1 MSLYFNDDNNYLFV
15 NGKEI
20 FNFSTQFCLGSVSNG
35 FRVLEPREVSLNQ
48 NMFDLLV
55 DCNSI
60 DESVILNFH
69 KYLMSKNMIKIIRLI
84 KKVFI
89 GLFTGLVNGSNHT
102 KCIA

>member
-1 MSLYFNDDNNYLFV
+1 M
-15 NGKEI
+15 GKEI
-20 FNFSTQFCLGSVSNG
+20 FNFSTQFCLGSVES
-35 FRVLEPREVSLNQ
+35 REVSLNQ

-60 DESVILNFH
+60 DKSVILNIH

-89 GLFTGLVNGSNHT
+89 GLFTGLVNGYNHT
-102 KCIA
+102 KCIG

>member
-1 MSLYFNDDNNYLFV
+1 MFV

-35 FRVLEPREVSLNQ
+35 FRVLESREVSLNQ

-60 DESVILNFH
+60 ILNIH

-89 GLFTGLVNGSNHT
+89 GLFTGLVNGYNHT
-102 KCIA
+102 KCIG